1 MKKKPMPA
9 ATKAYMAKKKMA
21 APTAGTAN
29 DPALGKHDAYPYGN
43 KGPSTAKDPMPGK
56 GDPKGGPYGAD
67 TGMMKHSK
75 RKPMTPAMMARM
87 KKKVY

>member
-1 MKKKPMPA
+1 MKMKPPMPA

-29 DPALGKHDAYPYGN
+29 DPAPGKHDAYPYGN

-56 GDPKGGPYGAD
+56 GDPKGGPYGSD
-67 TGMMKHSK
+67 RSK
-75 RKPMTPAMMARM
+75 RKPMTPAMMAKM
-87 KKKVY
+87 KKKAY